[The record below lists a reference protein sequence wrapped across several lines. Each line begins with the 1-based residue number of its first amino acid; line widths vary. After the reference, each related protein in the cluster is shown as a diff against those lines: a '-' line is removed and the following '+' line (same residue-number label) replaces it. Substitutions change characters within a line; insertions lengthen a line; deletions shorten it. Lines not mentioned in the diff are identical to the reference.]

1 MVAVEAQVFRPPWPR
16 VVAAW
21 VEALERESP

>member
-1 MVAVEAQVFRPPWPR
+1 MVAVEAQVFRPHRPR